1 MAELSGAVITARA
14 LKHEGVDTLFF
25 LTGGPI
31 TSIVV
36 EAHKEGIRCVDVRH
50 EQAAAMMA
58 HGYAR
63 VTGRPGVC
71 VTASGP
77 GTTNAVTGIAN
88 AFVDCAP
95 MLTIGGSSPAVQ
107 FGMGGFQ
114 EIDQLAMMKPINKWS
129 DRVLQTHRIPEMIST
144 ALRQATTG
152 KPGPV
157 YLDFPKDTIDETT
170 EESEVVYPTRSRTM
184 ARPTGDPSLVR
195 EAVDLLAK
203 AERPIILAGT
213 GVFWSQ
219 AGAEFQKFVE
229 LTKIP
234 FYTMP
239 QTRGIIPED
248 HPLSFL
254 GARSKAYSEAD
265 VVLVMGTR
273 FNYMVAFGQPP
284 RFATDVKFI
293 QVDIDPSE
301 IGHNRDVDLGIVGDA
316 KAVFAQLTEEA
327 QSSFRSRGELP
338 WVDQLRARDAASR
351 ERAESQMASD
361 QVPIHPLR
369 LCREVRD
376 FLDRDA
382 TLVVDGQEILN
393 FGRQSIPSYTPGSRL
408 NSGPFGNI
416 GTGIPFGM
424 AAKIARP
431 DKQVLVLTG
440 DGSFGFNGI
449 ELDSAV
455 RQNVPF
461 VTVISNNAGWAAAAI
476 SRKDT
481 EPGRYLGFSNY
492 EKMAEAFGCYAERVE
507 QPEDIR
513 PALERAFKSG
523 VPALVNVIVDS
534 EVKVVT
540 QPFSAYKQSTLG
552 VKQSYKD

>member
-1 MAELSGAVITARA
+1 MAEVSGSVITARA
-14 LKHEGVDTLFF
+14 LKHEGVDTIFF

-31 TSIVV
+31 TPIIV
-36 EAHKEGIRCVDVRH
+36 EANKLDIRCVDVRH

-58 HGYAR
+58 HAYAR
-63 VTGRPGVC
+63 ITGKPGVC
-71 VTASGP
+71 MTASGP

-95 MLTIGGSSPAVQ
+95 ILTIGGASPAVQ

-129 DRVLQTHRIPEMIST
+129 DRVMQTHRIPEMIST
-144 ALRQATTG
+144 ALRHATTG

-157 YLDFPKDTIDETT
+157 YLDFPKDTIDEVAD
-170 EESEVVYPTRSRTM
+170 EAAVSYPTGSRTS
-184 ARPTGDPSLVR
+184 ARPAGDPQAIKQAIEV
-195 EAVDLLAK
+195 LANAK
-203 AERPIILAGT
+203 RPIILSGN
-213 GVFWSQ
+213 GPLWSQ
-219 AGAEFQKFVE
+219 ASAEFQEFVE
-229 LTKIP
+229 LSKIP

-239 QTRGIIPED
+239 QARGIVPDD
-248 HPLSFL
+248 HAMSFL
-254 GARSKAYSEAD
+254 GARSMAYREAD
-265 VVLVMGTR
+265 AVLVMGTR
-273 FNYMVAFGQPP
+273 LNYMVAFGQAP
-284 RFATDVKFI
+284 RFAAAAKFI
-293 QVDIDPSE
+293 QVDIDPEE
-301 IGHNRDVDLGIVGDA
+301 IGRNRHVDIGIVGDA
-316 KAVFAQLTEEA
+316 KTVFSQLTEEGRKVF
-327 QSSFRSRGELP
+327 QNRGELP
-338 WVDQLRARDAASR
+338 WVDQLRARDAANR
-351 ERAESQMASD
+351 ERAEVEMSSD

-382 TLVVDGQEILN
+382 TLIVDGQEILN
-393 FGRQSIPSYTPGSRL
+393 FGRQSIPTFIPGGRL

-416 GTGIPFGM
+416 GTGVPFGM
-424 AAKIARP
+424 AAKIVRP

-455 RQNVPF
+455 RQNIPF
-461 VTVISNNAGWAAAAI
+461 VTVISNNAGWAAAAV
-476 SRKDT
+476 SRKDV

-507 QPEDIR
+507 HPDGIR
-513 PALERAFKSG
+513 PALERAFNAG
-523 VPALVNVIVDS
+523 VPALVNVVVDS

-540 QPFSAYKQSTLG
+540 QPFSAYKQGSVGT
-552 VKQSYKD
+552 KQSYKD

>member
-1 MAELSGAVITARA
+1 MAEVSGGEIAAKA
-14 LKHEGVDTLFF
+14 LLNEGVDTIFF

-31 TSIVV
+31 TPIIV
-36 EAHKEGIRCVDVRH
+36 EANKLGIRCVDVRH

-63 VTGRPGVC
+63 STGKPGVC
-71 VTASGP
+71 ICASGP

-88 AFVDCAP
+88 AFVDCVP
-95 MLTIGGSSPAVQ
+95 ILTIGGASPAIQ

-144 ALRQATTG
+144 AFRQATTG

-157 YLDFPKDTIDETT
+157 YLDFPKDTIDEVAD
-170 EESEVVYPTRSRTM
+170 EEQVVYPSKPRTT
-184 ARPTGDPSLVR
+184 ARPEGDTQLVK
-195 EAVDLLAK
+195 EAIEILSK

-213 GVFWSQ
+213 GTYWSQ
-219 AGAEFQKFVE
+219 SGTEFQEFVE
-229 LTKIP
+229 MTKIP

-239 QTRGIIPED
+239 QTRGIVPDD
-248 HPLSFL
+248 HPMSFL
-254 GARSKAYSEAD
+254 GARTKAYSDAD
-265 VVLVMGTR
+265 AVLVMGTR
-273 FNYMVAFGQPP
+273 FNYMVAFGQSP
-284 RFATDVKFI
+284 RFAPDVKFI
-293 QVDIDPSE
+293 QVDIDAAE
-301 IGHNRDVDLGIVGDA
+301 IGHNRDVEVGIIGDC
-316 KAVFAQLTEEA
+316 KAVFQQLIDEGRPIFEG
-327 QSSFRSRGELP
+327 RDELP
-338 WVDQLRARDAASR
+338 WVDELRARDAANR
-351 ERAESQMASD
+351 ERSEVQMSSD
-361 QVPIHPLR
+361 ATPIHPLR

-382 TLVVDGQEILN
+382 TLIVDGQEILN
-393 FGRQSIPSYTPGSRL
+393 FGRQSIPTFTPGSRL

-416 GTGIPFGM
+416 GTGVPFGM

-455 RQNVPF
+455 RNNVPF
-461 VTVISNNAGWAAAAI
+461 VTVVSNNAGWASGAV
-476 SRKDT
+476 SRQD

-492 EKMAEAFGCYAERVE
+492 EQMAEAFGCHVERVE
-507 QPEDIR
+507 DPEQIR
-513 PALERAFKSG
+513 PALERAFASG
-523 VPALVNVIVDS
+523 IPALVNVVVDS

-540 QPFSAYKQSTLG
+540 QPFSAYTKGAVG